1 MAAAKV
7 KVEVV
12 TSFIDK
18 HSGEVHKVGEVMSI
32 TRKRLDEIASV
43 DPDLVREYVEPEQ
56 TQGNQPDDAQ
66 PQDEVAEQEHE

>member
-18 HSGEVHKVGEVMSI
+18 HSGEVHKAGEVMSV

-43 DPDLVREYVEPEQ
+43 DANLVREYVEPEQ
-56 TQGNQPDDAQ
+56 PD
-66 PQDEVAEQEHE
+66 DEVAEQKQE

>member
-18 HSGEVHKVGEVMSI
+18 HSGEVHKAGEVMSI

-43 DPDLVREYVEPEQ
+43 DANLVREYVEP
-56 TQGNQPDDAQ
+56 DDQQ
-66 PQDEVAEQEHE
+66 PQDEVAEDKQE

>member
-18 HSGEVHKVGEVMSI
+18 HSGEVHKAGEVMSV
-32 TRKRLDEIASV
+32 TRKRLDEIASI
-43 DPDLVREYVEPEQ
+43 DPELVREYVEPEQ
-56 TQGNQPDDAQ
+56 PD
-66 PQDEVAEQEHE
+66 DEVAEKKQE

>member
-18 HSGEVHKVGEVMSI
+18 HSGDVHKVGEVMSV

-43 DPDLVREYVEPEQ
+43 DPNLVREYVEPEQ
-56 TQGNQPDDAQ
+56 TDDAQ
-66 PQDEVAEQEHE
+66 PQDEVAEQKQE

>member
-7 KVEVV
+7 KVQVV

-18 HSGEVHKVGEVMSI
+18 HSGEVHKVGEVMSV

-43 DPDLVREYVEPEQ
+43 DPELVREYVEPEQ
-56 TQGNQPDDAQ
+56 PHG
-66 PQDEVAEQEHE
+66 EVAEDKQE

>member
-7 KVEVV
+7 EVEVV

-18 HSGEVHKVGEVMSI
+18 HSGEVHKAGEVMSI

-43 DPDLVREYVEPEQ
+43 DVNLVREYVEP
-56 TQGNQPDDAQ
+56 DDQQ
-66 PQDEVAEQEHE
+66 PQDEVAEQKQE

>member
-18 HSGEVHKVGEVMSI
+18 HSGEVHKAGEVMSV

-43 DPDLVREYVEPEQ
+43 DPELVREYVEPEQ
-56 TQGNQPDDAQ
+56 PD
-66 PQDEVAEQEHE
+66 DEVAEDKHE

>member
-18 HSGEVHKVGEVMSI
+18 HSGEVHKAGEVMSV

-43 DPDLVREYVEPEQ
+43 DPELVREYVEPEQ
-56 TQGNQPDDAQ
+56 PDN
-66 PQDEVAEQEHE
+66 EVAEDKQE

>member
-18 HSGEVHKVGEVMSI
+18 HSGEVHKAGEVMSI

-43 DPDLVREYVEPEQ
+43 DANLVREYVEPDDQ
-56 TQGNQPDDAQ
+56 QPE
-66 PQDEVAEQEHE
+66 DEVAEQKQE

>member
-18 HSGEVHKVGEVMSI
+18 HSGEVHKAGEVMSV
-32 TRKRLDEIASV
+32 TCKRLEEIASV
-43 DPDLVREYVEPEQ
+43 DPELVREYVEPEQ
-56 TQGNQPDDAQ
+56 
-66 PQDEVAEQEHE
+66 PQDEVAEDKQE

>member
-18 HSGEVHKVGEVMSI
+18 HSGEVHKAGEVMSV

-43 DPDLVREYVEPEQ
+43 DSNIVREYVEPEQ
-56 TQGNQPDDAQ
+56 TDDKQ
-66 PQDEVAEQEHE
+66 PQDEVAEDKQE

>member
-18 HSGEVHKVGEVMSI
+18 HSGEVHKAGEVMSI

-43 DPDLVREYVEPEQ
+43 DANLVREYVEPEQ
-56 TQGNQPDDAQ
+56 LQGKQPDDQQ
-66 PQDEVAEQEHE
+66 PQDEVAEQKQE

>member
-7 KVEVV
+7 KVDVV

-18 HSGEVHKVGEVMSI
+18 HSGEVHKAGEVMSV

-43 DPDLVREYVEPEQ
+43 DPELVREYVEPEQ
-56 TQGNQPDDAQ
+56 PD
-66 PQDEVAEQEHE
+66 DEVAEDKQE

>member
-18 HSGEVHKVGEVMSI
+18 HSGEVHKAGEVMSI

-43 DPDLVREYVEPEQ
+43 DANLVREYVEP
-56 TQGNQPDDAQ
+56 DDQQ
-66 PQDEVAEQEHE
+66 PQDEVAEQKQE

>member
-18 HSGEVHKVGEVMSI
+18 HSGEVHKVGEVMSV

-43 DPDLVREYVEPEQ
+43 DPNLVREYVEPEQ
-56 TQGNQPDDAQ
+56 PDEQPK
-66 PQDEVAEQEHE
+66 DEVAEQKQE

>member
-18 HSGEVHKVGEVMSI
+18 HSGEVHKAGEVMSI

-43 DPDLVREYVEPEQ
+43 DPELVREYVEPEQ
-56 TQGNQPDDAQ
+56 PD
-66 PQDEVAEQEHE
+66 DEVAEDKQE

>member
-18 HSGEVHKVGEVMSI
+18 HSGEVHKAGEVMSV
-32 TRKRLDEIASV
+32 TRKRLNEIASV
-43 DPDLVREYVEPEQ
+43 DPELVREYVEPEQ
-56 TQGNQPDDAQ
+56 
-66 PQDEVAEQEHE
+66 PQDDVAEKKQE

>member
-18 HSGEVHKVGEVMSI
+18 HSGEVHKAGEVMSV
-32 TRKRLDEIASV
+32 TRKRLDEITSV
-43 DPDLVREYVEPEQ
+43 DPELVREYVEPEQ
-56 TQGNQPDDAQ
+56 PD
-66 PQDEVAEQEHE
+66 DEVAEDKQE

>member
-18 HSGEVHKVGEVMSI
+18 HSGEVHKAGEVMSV

-43 DPDLVREYVEPEQ
+43 DSNLVREYVEPEQ
-56 TQGNQPDDAQ
+56 
-66 PQDEVAEQEHE
+66 PQDDVAEEKQE

>member
-7 KVEVV
+7 LVEVV

-18 HSGEVHKVGEVMSI
+18 HSGEVHKVGEVMSV

-43 DPDLVREYVEPEQ
+43 DPNLVREYVEPEQ
-56 TQGNQPDDAQ
+56 PDEQ
-66 PQDEVAEQEHE
+66 PQDEVAEQKQE

>member
-18 HSGEVHKVGEVMSI
+18 HSGEVHKAGEVMSV

-43 DPDLVREYVEPEQ
+43 DSNLVREYVEPEQ
-56 TQGNQPDDAQ
+56 TDDKQPDDEQ
-66 PQDEVAEQEHE
+66 PQDEVAEDKQE

>member
-7 KVEVV
+7 KVEIV

-18 HSGEVHKVGEVMSI
+18 HSGEVHKAGEVMSV

-43 DPDLVREYVEPEQ
+43 DPELVSEYVEPEQ
-56 TQGNQPDDAQ
+56 PD
-66 PQDEVAEQEHE
+66 DEVAEKKQE

>member
-7 KVEVV
+7 KVEIV

-18 HSGEVHKVGEVMSI
+18 HSGEVHKAGEVMSV

-43 DPDLVREYVEPEQ
+43 DPELVREYVEPEQ
-56 TQGNQPDDAQ
+56 PD
-66 PQDEVAEQEHE
+66 DEVAEKKQE

>member
-18 HSGEVHKVGEVMSI
+18 HSGEVHKAGEVMSI

-43 DPDLVREYVEPEQ
+43 DPELVREYVEPDQ
-56 TQGNQPDDAQ
+56 TDDAQ
-66 PQDEVAEQEHE
+66 PQDKVAEQKQE

>member
-18 HSGEVHKVGEVMSI
+18 HSGEVHKAGEVMSV

-43 DPDLVREYVEPEQ
+43 DANLVREYVEPEQ
-56 TQGNQPDDAQ
+56 
-66 PQDEVAEQEHE
+66 PQDEVAEDKQE

>member
-18 HSGEVHKVGEVMSI
+18 HSGKVHKAGEVMSV

-43 DPDLVREYVEPEQ
+43 DTNLVREYVEPEQ
-56 TQGNQPDDAQ
+56 PD
-66 PQDEVAEQEHE
+66 DEVAEKKQE

>member
-12 TSFIDK
+12 ISFIDK
-18 HSGEVHKVGEVMSI
+18 HSGEVHKAGEVMSV

-43 DPDLVREYVEPEQ
+43 DANLVREYVEP
-56 TQGNQPDDAQ
+56 DDQQ
-66 PQDEVAEQEHE
+66 PQDEVAEEKQE

>member
-18 HSGEVHKVGEVMSI
+18 HSGEVHKAGEVMSV

-43 DPDLVREYVEPEQ
+43 DLELVREYVEPEQ
-56 TQGNQPDDAQ
+56 PD
-66 PQDEVAEQEHE
+66 DEVAEKKQE

>member
-7 KVEVV
+7 EVEVV

-18 HSGEVHKVGEVMSI
+18 HSGEVHKVGEVMSV

-43 DPDLVREYVEPEQ
+43 DPNLVREYVEPEQ
-56 TQGNQPDDAQ
+56 PDEQ
-66 PQDEVAEQEHE
+66 PQDEVAEQKQE

>member
-18 HSGEVHKVGEVMSI
+18 HSGEVHKAGEVMSV

-43 DPDLVREYVEPEQ
+43 DANLVREYVEP
-56 TQGNQPDDAQ
+56 DDQQ
-66 PQDEVAEQEHE
+66 PQDEVAEKKQE

>member
-18 HSGEVHKVGEVMSI
+18 HSGEVHKAGEVMSI

-43 DPDLVREYVEPEQ
+43 DPELVREYVEP
-56 TQGNQPDDAQ
+56 DDQQ
-66 PQDEVAEQEHE
+66 PQDEVAEQKQE

>member
-1 MAAAKV
+1 MAAANV

-18 HSGEVHKVGEVMSI
+18 HSGEVHKAGEVMSV

-43 DPDLVREYVEPEQ
+43 DPELVREYVEPEQ
-56 TQGNQPDDAQ
+56 PD
-66 PQDEVAEQEHE
+66 DEVAEDKQE

>member
-18 HSGEVHKVGEVMSI
+18 HSSEVHKAGEVMSV

-43 DPDLVREYVEPEQ
+43 DPELVREYVEPEQ
-56 TQGNQPDDAQ
+56 PDDQQ
-66 PQDEVAEQEHE
+66 PRDEVVEQKQE

>member
-18 HSGEVHKVGEVMSI
+18 HSGEVHKAGEVMSV

-43 DPDLVREYVEPEQ
+43 DPNLVREYVEPEQ
-56 TQGNQPDDAQ
+56 PQGEQPDDKQ
-66 PQDEVAEQEHE
+66 PQDEVAEQKQE

>member
-18 HSGEVHKVGEVMSI
+18 HSGEVHKAGEVMSI

-43 DPDLVREYVEPEQ
+43 DANLVREYVEPEQ
-56 TQGNQPDDAQ
+56 
-66 PQDEVAEQEHE
+66 PQDDVAEDKQE

>member
-18 HSGEVHKVGEVMSI
+18 HSGEVYKAGEVMSI
-32 TRKRLDEIASV
+32 TRKRFDEIASV
-43 DPDLVREYVEPEQ
+43 DPELVREYVEP
-56 TQGNQPDDAQ
+56 DDQQ
-66 PQDEVAEQEHE
+66 PQDEVAEDKQE

>member
-18 HSGEVHKVGEVMSI
+18 HSGEVHKVGEVMSV

-43 DPDLVREYVEPEQ
+43 DPELVREYVEPEQ
-56 TQGNQPDDAQ
+56 
-66 PQDEVAEQEHE
+66 PQDDVAEKKQE

>member
-12 TSFIDK
+12 ASFIDK
-18 HSGEVHKVGEVMSI
+18 HSGEVHKAGEVMSV

-43 DPDLVREYVEPEQ
+43 DLELVREYVEPEQ
-56 TQGNQPDDAQ
+56 PD
-66 PQDEVAEQEHE
+66 DEVAEKKQE